1 MTAADLARHTTVESL
16 GRALRAA
23 IGHRRLVLVIDDA
36 WSLADALALRV
47 GGPNCAHLV
56 TTRFPTVAWQFA
68 PTGTLAVGELSA
80 ADGAALLAALAPT
93 AVAAEQRRRMNWRA
107 RSAACPWRSR

>member
-1 MTAADLARHTTVESL
+1 
-16 GRALRAA
+16 
-23 IGHRRLVLVIDDA
+23 
-36 WSLADALALRV
+36 LADALALRV
-47 GGPNCAHLV
+47 GGPDCAHLV